1 MAEELSEKLLR
12 NCSQTLAG
20 LKTGTIFNISDIPVS
35 VLEFQIA
42 ILSAKLNPMGVYI
55 KRIRSKKNNSLLY
68 VYRKNQLINDLCN
81 ETACEILRSLG
92 YPECGATEDIILEGR
107 VDFLMKRLSDYDCF
121 PHEIG
126 LFLGFPVEDV
136 EEFIRNDGRDCLTCG
151 FWKVYCNKAQAL
163 NTFRRFRICARIYEN
178 AAIRKIPIES
188 MTVAA

>member
-1 MAEELSEKLLR
+1 MADELSEKLLR

-42 ILSAKLNPMGVYI
+42 ILSAKLNPLGIYI
-55 KRIRSKKNNSLLY
+55 ERIRSKKNNSLIY
-68 VYRKNQLINDLCN
+68 VYRRSQLINDLCD
-81 ETACEILRSLG
+81 EGACEILRSFG
-92 YPECGATEDIILEGR
+92 YPECGATEDIILDGR
-107 VDFLMKRLSDYDCF
+107 VNFLMKRLSDYECF

-136 EEFIRNDGRDCLTCG
+136 EEFIRRDGRDCLTCG
-151 FWKVYCNKAQAL
+151 FWKVYCNKTKAL
-163 NTFRRFRICARIYEN
+163 DTFRRYRICARIYEN
-178 AAIRKIPIES
+178 AADRNCPIES